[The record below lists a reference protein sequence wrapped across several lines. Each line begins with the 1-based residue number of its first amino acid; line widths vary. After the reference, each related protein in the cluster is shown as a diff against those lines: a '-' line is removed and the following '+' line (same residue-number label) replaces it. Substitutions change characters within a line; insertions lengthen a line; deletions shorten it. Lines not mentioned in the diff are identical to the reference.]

1 MGAWPAGG
9 LPDAAGLEEV
19 GLGLGEDAAS
29 SWTHTGAGT
38 GVGVGEVGRGE
49 VGRGEVGGKA
59 ASLLTL
65 TLGFSLPY

>member
-29 SWTHTGAGT
+29 SCAHT
-38 GVGVGEVGRGE
+38 GVGAGAGEVGCNLLLHVYMGAGE
-49 VGRGEVGGKA
+49 VALE
-59 ASLLTL
+59 
-65 TLGFSLPY
+65 

>member
-38 GVGVGEVGRGE
+38 GVGAGE